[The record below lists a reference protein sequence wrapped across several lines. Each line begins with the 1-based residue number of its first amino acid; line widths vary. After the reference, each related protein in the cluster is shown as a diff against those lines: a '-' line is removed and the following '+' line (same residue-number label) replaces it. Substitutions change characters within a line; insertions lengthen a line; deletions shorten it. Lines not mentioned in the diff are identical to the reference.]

1 MPEVT
6 PKLAQIIDLIES
18 HVSTDGLH
26 ETALEHVALFRES
39 HPQSAE
45 HRVYDPVLVFAAQG
59 KKHINLNGRHY
70 EYGAGNFFAVFMPMA
85 FECEIVDVSPEK
97 PMLGVGIR
105 LDRHRLAQLLLKMDG
120 VDSVPQQ
127 PEPIDSS
134 GLFAAPVS
142 DELLDAVTRLLN
154 VLGNPLEAAI
164 LGESIIDEIYYRVLS
179 RERGGALRVLLRQ
192 HGEMQQI
199 SRVVE
204 HLHENIDKNISV
216 EELASLVHM
225 SGSGFHKKFK
235 DVMHVSP
242 LQYIKSIRL
251 NKARTFILEGV
262 KASEAGYRVGYNS
275 PAQFSREYKRQF
287 GVAPS
292 AT

>member
-1 MPEVT
+1 MSEIA
-6 PKLAQIIDLIES
+6 PKLDQVIRLIE
-18 HVSTDGLH
+18 HQVSADGLH
-26 ETALEHVALFRES
+26 ATALEHVKLFRES
-39 HPQSAE
+39 HPKSAE
-45 HRVYDPVLVFAAQG
+45 HRIYDPVLIFAAQG
-59 KKHINLNGRHY
+59 KKHINLNGRHF

-97 PMLGVGIR
+97 PMLGVGIG
-105 LDRHRLAQLLLKMDG
+105 LDRHRLAQVLLKMDA
-120 VDSVPQQ
+120 VDSIPQQ
-127 PEPIDSS
+127 AEPVNSS
-134 GLFAAPVS
+134 GLFSAAVS
-142 DELLDAVTRLLN
+142 EPLFDAVTRLLT
-154 VLGNPLEAAI
+154 VLENPLEAAI
-164 LGESIIDEIYYRVLS
+164 LGEPIVDEIYFRLLS

-235 DVMHVSP
+235 EVMHVSP
-242 LQYIKSIRL
+242 IQYIKSIRL
-251 NKARTFILEGV
+251 NKARTFILEGA